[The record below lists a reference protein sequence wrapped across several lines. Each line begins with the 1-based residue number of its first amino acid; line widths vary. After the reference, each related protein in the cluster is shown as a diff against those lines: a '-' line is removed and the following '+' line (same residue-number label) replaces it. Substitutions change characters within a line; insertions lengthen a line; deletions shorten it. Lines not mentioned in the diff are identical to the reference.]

1 MKSLRNNRIRRGAAF
16 TLVEML
22 AVMAIIAI
30 LAGIVVAGSSFI
42 QREADRKRARA
53 GLEKIKIALEEY
65 RLARGRYPDQTF
77 NGAMTNA
84 NWAVLSTLARDFKH
98 PADAED
104 PWGRPYYYTN
114 RSRFSYLI
122 LSRGP
127 NADNN
132 ATWDDIT
139 NEMAGE

>member
-1 MKSLRNNRIRRGAAF
+1 MTIKRNLQGRRAAAF

-30 LAGIVVAGSSFI
+30 LAGIIVAGSSFI
-42 QREADRKRARA
+42 QRESDRKRARA
-53 GLEKIKIALEEY
+53 GLEKIKIALEEF
-65 RLARGRYPDQTF
+65 RVQRGKYPDQTF
-77 NGAMTNA
+77 NGPMTNA
-84 NWAVLSTLARDFKH
+84 NWAVLSTIAKDFRH

-139 NEMAGE
+139 NEQAGE